1 MFCSSKISMKKI
13 YRSIFGVCAAA
24 LVVGGISAASH
35 ASVVT
40 LQDGNSIATI
50 DEATGDVLSLSVGGV
65 SQVVN
70 QSFFY
75 SIDGSAP
82 QSFNTL
88 TDTTNV
94 LVPSGKSSFDN
105 GLFLNYTGSDFTAS
119 VSYNLAGG
127 ASANQS
133 AQLVVNT
140 FIQGSSSEPTSVS
153 LYQYDHLMLDNNPN
167 NKVVANSN
175 GVFQSEVG
183 GVGTTASVTPQG
195 NEYEVGLSP
204 TVFNSLSAPVTLND
218 NRGPVTGNVEFALE
232 TDATNLT
239 LTSSPLVALATE
251 TFNPGVP
258 VPPAVW
264 MGLTTLLGIGGIAAV
279 RRTLAKA

>member
-1 MFCSSKISMKKI
+1 MKKT

-24 LVVGGISAASH
+24 LVVGGVCATSH

-40 LQDGNSIATI
+40 LQDGNTVTTI
-50 DEATGDVLSLSVGGV
+50 NEATGDVMSLSVGGV

-70 QSFFY
+70 QSLFY
-75 SIDGSAP
+75 SVNSGTP

-88 TDTTNV
+88 DDSVNEVASNT
-94 LVPSGKSSFDN
+94 
-105 GLFLNYTGSDFTAS
+105 LFLNYVGSNFTAQ
-119 VSYNLAGG
+119 VGYILAGG
-127 ASANQS
+127 ASPSQS
-133 AQLVVNT
+133 AQLVTNVL
-140 FIQGSSSEPTSVS
+140 IQGNSQAAKDLPQLSVS
-153 LYQYDHLMLDNNPN
+153 LYEYDHLQLDNNPK
-167 NKVVANSN
+167 NKVVANAN

-195 NEYEVGLSP
+195 DEYEVGLSP
-204 TVFNSLSAPVTLND
+204 AVFNSLSAPVTLND
-218 NRGPVTGNVEFALE
+218 NGGPVTGNVEFAME
-232 TDATNLT
+232 TDQPNLT
-239 LTSSPLVALATE
+239 SISQLFAISTE

-279 RRTLAKA
+279 RRSLAKA